1 MPYLLYT
8 EWCAGG
14 DTIGQCSVTP
24 EPPALPGP
32 ARHQEAS
39 CPRRH
44 LHCAALS
51 LWTTGSHQMGRC
63 GETRGHSVQLTRQP
77 IIQAGTLFITSL
89 LNRAKTVCGLGAP
102 LSEIST
108 IFGLQQTLLNIND
121 EIIDIKLIYY
131 YLNKIFIGRHVF
143 FQFRHLFLQQ

>member
-1 MPYLLYT
+1 MLV
-8 EWCAGG
+8 AGG

-44 LHCAALS
+44 LHWAALCCS
-51 LWTTGSHQMGRC
+51 QPVDHRISSDGEMWGDKGR
-63 GETRGHSVQLTRQP
+63 QLTRQP

-89 LNRAKTVCGLGAP
+89 LYRAKTVCGLGAP

>member
-1 MPYLLYT
+1 
-8 EWCAGG
+8 
-14 DTIGQCSVTP
+14 
-24 EPPALPGP
+24 
-32 ARHQEAS
+32 
-39 CPRRH
+39 
-44 LHCAALS
+44 
-51 LWTTGSHQMGRC
+51 MGRC
-63 GETRGHSVQLTRQP
+63 GETRGHSVQLSRQP

-131 YLNKIFIGRHVF
+131 YLNKIFIGRLVF
-143 FQFRHLFLQQ
+143 FSSGIYFFNNKFPSKSKFSFSQPINLKQFV